1 MCFRGGVHPATQGV
15 FSSYFLQC
23 QEIPTEYIMLSL
35 KQGFPF
41 SIIYI
46 WFFPQKLEKLV
57 ELTLFK
63 KTWKFPK
70 KIVTKN
76 TELGVDFVSGK

>member
-1 MCFRGGVHPATQGV
+1 MESTKLLTCLTAASYYNMCFRGGVHPATQGV

-63 KTWKFPK
+63 KT
-70 KIVTKN
+70 
-76 TELGVDFVSGK
+76 